1 LKDPVVAKNNDPLIE
16 SLMQLAVSAAPLI
29 RKAREAGIFRERETV
44 VEAEVVTPAAKPE
57 PAPAPPEPPRAPEP
71 APAAVDTGQTAALQ
85 DIVVRQALRIN
96 ELEAEVAAV
105 KAAMAALAA
114 ATAAP
119 APTKPR
125 PKASPKAKPAKA

>member
-1 LKDPVVAKNNDPLIE
+1 MAKNNDPLIE

-44 VEAEVVTPAAKPE
+44 VDAEVVPPTAK
-57 PAPAPPEPPRAPEP
+57 PAPPEPPKPPEAAAAPVQSSP
-71 APAAVDTGQTAALQ
+71 PAADSGQTAALQ

-114 ATAAP
+114 ATAAK
-119 APTKPR
+119 APTKAASKPR
-125 PKASPKAKPAKA
+125 AKAKPAKA

>member
-1 LKDPVVAKNNDPLIE
+1 MAKNNDPLIE

-29 RKAREAGIFRERETV
+29 RRAREAGIFRERETV
-44 VEAEVVTPAAKPE
+44 VEAEVVTPTAKPE
-57 PAPAPPEPPRAPEP
+57 PAPPEPPKAPEP

-114 ATAAP
+114 ATAAT
-119 APTKPR
+119 APTKPPTKAR
-125 PKASPKAKPAKA
+125 PKASPKPKPAKA